1 MSHVGWSVEQRA
13 AVKRWML
20 FATVFAVAGVL
31 LSALL
36 IASGNSGGWAL
47 LALTLC
53 IFGGGYLFVD
63 NIRRRQPK

>member
-1 MSHVGWSVEQRA
+1 MPDVGWSVEQRA

-20 FATVFAVAGVL
+20 FATVFAGAGVL
-31 LSALL
+31 LSVFL

-53 IFGGGYLFVD
+53 IYGAGYHFVG
-63 NIRRRQPK
+63 NVRRRQPK